1 MNLIRNERVKLLET
15 ALNTVAVAILVT
27 ALIAPS
33 ASVLYGFTSPTGGRL
48 WPLIACGWF
57 LAGITQHLTAQW
69 LLKRLAP

>member
-1 MNLIRNERVKLLET
+1 MSLVRNERLKLLAT
-15 ALNTVAVAILVT
+15 ALNNVAVAILVT

-33 ASVLYGFTSPTGGRL
+33 ASVLYGFTSPTGSRL

-57 LAGITQHLTAQW
+57 LGGITLHLTAQW